1 MKLRL
6 LPRLPRRSH
15 RSRDELPELG
25 IIDPGPA
32 FRILD
37 PPDEV
42 EAVRRVP
49 LGSSDTAA
57 SEAHTTK
64 VTAAPRRAPAPPLEA
79 GYRWG
84 MAAARVPC
92 DAADDQVVEVMPAY
106 PSSASATDAGAALPA
121 VRFERAVL
129 AVAARTEVL
138 ASVVAR
144 LHERLEDID
153 DRFVDVVTHEDL
165 VEIESRRARLA
176 AEMSRLSV
184 ELKGEMDRRL
194 SELGR
199 AMVDPRRRSASV
211 DHRGPMDLADAR
223 RVEIHLDRVLW
234 EGEAAAEAI
243 FDTRR
248 TA

>member
-6 LPRLPRRSH
+6 LPRFARRSH
-15 RSRDELPELG
+15 GELPQLG

-42 EAVRRVP
+42 EAVRRIP
-49 LGSSDTAA
+49 LGPSDTAA
-57 SEAHTTK
+57 SEVHATE
-64 VTAAPRRAPAPPLEA
+64 VAATPRRAPAPPLEA

-84 MAAARVPC
+84 MAAARVTC
-92 DAADDQVVEVMPAY
+92 DAADREVVEIMPAY
-106 PSSASATDAGAALPA
+106 PSPAPSPTTSALPA
-121 VRFERAVL
+121 IRFERAVL

-144 LHERLEDID
+144 LHERIEDLD

-176 AEMSRLSV
+176 AEMARLSV

-211 DHRGPMDLADAR
+211 DHRGPMDLADAK

-234 EGEAAAEAI
+234 DGEAAAEAT
-243 FDTRR
+243 FDTRQ